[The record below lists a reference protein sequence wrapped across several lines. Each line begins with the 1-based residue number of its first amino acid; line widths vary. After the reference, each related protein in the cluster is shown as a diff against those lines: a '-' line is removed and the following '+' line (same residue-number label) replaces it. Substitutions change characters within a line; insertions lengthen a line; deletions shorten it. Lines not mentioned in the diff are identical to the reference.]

1 MSKLQWDVTGQR
13 RYETGVDHGVLF
25 VKDSSTET
33 GYAAGVAWN
42 GLTNVNERPSGG
54 ELSAVW
60 ADNIKYL
67 NLRATENFGATIQ
80 AYTYPDEFAECDGS
94 KALTETGG
102 IIASQQARKGF
113 AFSYRTRIGNDVDGD
128 SAGYKIH
135 IVYNC
140 EAAPSERSYNTVNDN
155 PEAIQFSW
163 EVDTTPI
170 DTGVTG
176 LRPTAHIIID
186 STLFNTPALQA
197 KLTQIENELYGTDG
211 EGNAAGTSSTL
222 LTPQRLVRIMSGT

>member
-1 MSKLQWDVTGQR
+1 MSRLQWDQTGAR
-13 RYETGVDHGVLF
+13 RYETGVDRGVLF
-25 VKDSSTET
+25 VKEGS

-80 AYTYPDEFAECDGS
+80 AYTYPDAWAECDGS
-94 KALTETGG
+94 KELATGV
-102 IIASQQARKGF
+102 IVSQQARKGF
-113 AFSYRTRIGNDVDGD
+113 GFSYRTRIGNDVEGD
-128 SAGYKIH
+128 SLGYKIH
-135 IVYNC
+135 LIYNC
-140 EAAPSERSYNTVNDN
+140 EAAPSERGYNTVNDN

-170 DTGVTG
+170 DTGIEGV
-176 LRPTAHIIID
+176 RPTAHLIID
-186 STLFNTPALQA
+186 STKFATEADKA
-197 KLTQIENELYGTDG
+197 KLTAIENLIYGTENTESELPSPTKILQILQG
-211 EGNAAGTSSTL
+211 KQPAG
-222 LTPQRLVRIMSGT
+222 